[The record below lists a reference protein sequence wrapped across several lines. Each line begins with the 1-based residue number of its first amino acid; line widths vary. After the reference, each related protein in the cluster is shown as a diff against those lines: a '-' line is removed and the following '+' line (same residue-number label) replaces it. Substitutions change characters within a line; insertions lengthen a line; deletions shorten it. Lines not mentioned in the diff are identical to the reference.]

1 MLAGSYIIQARLNM
15 IDGEAM
21 TMKEAIS
28 ELIQRGYSHVITES
42 DSQIFIEAISFRQ
55 HTTSEFNNLISHI
68 K

>member
-1 MLAGSYIIQARLNM
+1 LACTNVIQARHNT
-15 IDGEAM
+15 IEGEVM

>member
-15 IDGEAM
+15 VDGEAM

-42 DSQIFIEAISFRQ
+42 DSQFFFFFFDI
-55 HTTSEFNNLISHI
+55 
-68 K
+68 